1 MAPNNSR
8 RYACDRCRAHKL
20 RCNRDLM
27 ASTDSG
33 CLRCSKAKAVCSIGS
48 SVRAGS
54 AVDMGHGYP
63 NELDAVNF
71 THTGDSG
78 NVLRAH
84 QNQSPAGLDQIR
96 GNPAAE
102 GSNSSDDSQL
112 ISIRWPNQSQP
123 NFLETQ
129 ENFGESIAVDDM
141 LLPDIPPNFE
151 VVGTSY
157 RHDSI
162 FNDFD
167 ALRATHFDSHTAYDT
182 GIEQTQGSVHDI
194 PRSQQEDPS
203 QTSSE
208 PNALL
213 HNNNSGTS
221 PTKLTTAGSGA
232 GERLSPIGLKDA
244 CFQQLSDLSA
254 TLTKNFHRVE
264 VLERA
269 CSYLFDSSS
278 KTAVEYL
285 HATLESSVIEDD
297 SIGNMLRGS
306 EQFLQTIQLCK
317 RTALSSLKPPP
328 EADTR
333 GKIAHDDRPE

>member
-33 CLRCSKAKAVCSIGS
+33 CLRCRKAKAVCSIGS
-48 SVRAGS
+48 SVGAGS
-54 AVDMGHGYP
+54 AVDMGHCYP

-84 QNQSPAGLDQIR
+84 QNQNSTGLDQIR
-96 GNPAAE
+96 KNPAAE
-102 GSNSSDDSQL
+102 DSNSSDDSHL

-123 NFLETQ
+123 SLLETQ
-129 ENFGESIAVDDM
+129 ENFEESMVVDDM
-141 LLPDIPPNFE
+141 LLPHIPPNFE
-151 VVGTSY
+151 DVGSSY

-167 ALRATHFDSHTAYDT
+167 ALPETHFDSHTAYDT
-182 GIEQTQGSVHDI
+182 GVEQTQGFEHNI
-194 PRSQQEDPS
+194 PRSQQDPS
-203 QTSSE
+203 PASSD

-213 HNNNSGTS
+213 HNNNSETS
-221 PTKLTTAGSGA
+221 PTKLTTAGSGD
-232 GERLSPIGLKDA
+232 GESLSLIGLKDA

-254 TLTKNFHRVE
+254 ILTKNFHRVE

-285 HATLESSVIEDD
+285 HVTLESSVIEDD

-306 EQFLQTIQLCK
+306 EQFL
-317 RTALSSLKPPP
+317 
-328 EADTR
+328 
-333 GKIAHDDRPE
+333 